1 MERDT
6 TQECLKR
13 LGKETMSPE
22 LEKKLLDKYPELYNY
37 KSGDGKSSEISYYG
51 FSHGD
56 GWFNIIDCLSA
67 TITDIMRSH
76 PARKHLTR
84 NEFRDQVQ
92 VKAAQVKEKFGQL
105 RVYIKGSAEQRA
117 VVDMACDLSVRI
129 CEVCGNKGYLCFED
143 WVQTLCVTHM
153 DEAFGSGYSSNR
165 AEQLAADSIARE
177 LLDMASDE

>member
-1 MERDT
+1 
-6 TQECLKR
+6 
-13 LGKETMSPE
+13 MSPE

-92 VKAAQVKEKFGQL
+92 VKAAQVKEKFGSL
-105 RVYIKGSAEQRA
+105 RFYVDNGNPEVSAAISMAEAISARTCETCGSSGKGR
-117 VVDMACDLSVRI
+117 
-129 CEVCGNKGYLCFED
+129 GGG
-143 WVQTLCVTHM
+143 WVKTLC
-153 DEAFGSGYSSNR
+153 DACENNKK
-165 AEQLAADSIARE
+165 EK
-177 LLDMASDE
+177 